1 MNRILALVPI
11 FAIWL
16 SAVASAKP
24 AELYLREGFSP
35 EVLFAK
41 LDSVGPGGTWMEWDP
56 DAILDPEIAK
66 IASDGKGK
74 IFPDVEHGWLLENPA
89 GNGRFAVLRKRDR
102 GEVLA
107 FYDVPKFKPKK
118 VPLEIREPLDPGKV
132 FRDYRETLPG
142 HFVHLDDTNLQ
153 VTVREN
159 EIQFS
164 YLNPDRESLVPVP
177 FFDRLPESRK
187 QDEIRMRLDFYA
199 YEYALMVRAFVG
211 STRGLFNWQIWHW
224 LSKEMTSDAMIG
236 PREVA
241 AVLASPER
249 GKFVRIFFR
258 ELSGG
263 YSVEMLS
270 NAHGAFLM
278 NIRKR

>member
-1 MNRILALVPI
+1 MNRFLSLVLLS
-11 FAIWL
+11 AIWL
-16 SAVASAKP
+16 SAPVWANPS
-24 AELYLREGFSP
+24 EFYLREGFFP
-35 EVLFAK
+35 EALFAK
-41 LDSVGPGGTWMEWDP
+41 LDSVGLGGTWMEWDP

-66 IASDGKGK
+66 IVSDGKGK
-74 IFPDVEHGWLLENPA
+74 IRPYVEFGWLLENPE
-89 GNGRFAVLRKRDR
+89 GKGRFAVLRKRER

-107 FYDVPKFKPKK
+107 FYEVSKIAPQKI
-118 VPLEIREPLDPGKV
+118 PLEIREPLDPRKV

-142 HFVHLDDTNLQ
+142 HFVHRDDSNLQ
-153 VTVREN
+153 VIVREN

-164 YLNPDRESLVPVP
+164 YLNPDGESLVPIP

-187 QDEIRMRLDFYA
+187 QSEIQMRLDFYA
-199 YEYALMVRAFVG
+199 YEYALMVRAFVS
-211 STRGLFNWQIWHW
+211 STRGLFNWQTWHW
-224 LSKEMTSDAMIG
+224 LSKEMTSGSMIG
-236 PREVA
+236 RREVA
-241 AVLASPER
+241 AVLASPEQ

-278 NIRKR
+278 YIRRR